1 MSTTLPSS
9 ALLARWRRSRGDWRA
24 ALLVLGGL
32 TVFVVV
38 TYVVVVL
45 GGGALIGHTD
55 SPHLGLSLLATA
67 VVALGFEP
75 VQVRLEG
82 RASRAVHGGRP
93 SPYDVLS
100 RFAET
105 VTGPSGDEVATR
117 MAQVLCEGTGAQ
129 WAQVWLSVDDGL
141 VLAATWPPETTAD
154 DTPPDVALEPGRRTR
169 TVRLAG
175 DVLGVLRLREQDDRP
190 LTPVEERLFA
200 GLAAQAGVVL
210 HGVRLRAQLAR
221 RLLELSARAEELRA
235 SRERLVETQDAARR
249 RLERDIHDGAQ
260 QHLVALAVNLRLA
273 ETLAA
278 KSAERATQVLT
289 AQAAA
294 ARAATDTLVE
304 LSRGIYPRRLGGD
317 GIGPALLA
325 AAATSPV
332 PVTVADAG
340 LGRHPREV
348 EAAVYFC
355 CLEAVQNAVKHAGAT
370 RVHVALVIEGTVLA
384 FTVTDDG
391 AGFDPRVAAAV
402 GGLANMSDRVDSLG
416 GSLDW
421 AAAPGGGTR
430 VSGRVPLTP
439 AGRRTAGVG

>member
-129 WAQVWLSVDDGL
+129 WAQV
-141 VLAATWPPETTAD
+141 
-154 DTPPDVALEPGRRTR
+154 
-169 TVRLAG
+169 
-175 DVLGVLRLREQDDRP
+175 
-190 LTPVEERLFA
+190 
-200 GLAAQAGVVL
+200 
-210 HGVRLRAQLAR
+210 
-221 RLLELSARAEELRA
+221 
-235 SRERLVETQDAARR
+235 
-249 RLERDIHDGAQ
+249 
-260 QHLVALAVNLRLA
+260 
-273 ETLAA
+273 
-278 KSAERATQVLT
+278 
-289 AQAAA
+289 
-294 ARAATDTLVE
+294 
-304 LSRGIYPRRLGGD
+304 
-317 GIGPALLA
+317 
-325 AAATSPV
+325 
-332 PVTVADAG
+332 
-340 LGRHPREV
+340 
-348 EAAVYFC
+348 
-355 CLEAVQNAVKHAGAT
+355 
-370 RVHVALVIEGTVLA
+370 
-384 FTVTDDG
+384 
-391 AGFDPRVAAAV
+391 
-402 GGLANMSDRVDSLG
+402 
-416 GSLDW
+416 
-421 AAAPGGGTR
+421 
-430 VSGRVPLTP
+430 
-439 AGRRTAGVG
+439 

>member
-1 MSTTLPSS
+1 MSPS
-9 ALLARWRRSRGDWRA
+9 APLARWRRSRGDRRA
-24 ALLVLGGL
+24 TLLVLGGL
-32 TVFVVV
+32 TVFVAV
-38 TYVVVVL
+38 TYVVIVL

-75 VQVRLEG
+75 VQARLER
-82 RASRAVHGGRP
+82 RATRAVHGGRP

-100 RFAET
+100 RFSEA
-105 VTGPSGDEVATR
+105 VTGPHGDEVPVR
-117 MAQVLCEGTGAQ
+117 MARVLAEGTGAQ

-141 VLAATWPPETTAD
+141 VLAATWPAETGGD
-154 DTPPDVALEPGRRTR
+154 DDPPGVTQRPGRRQR

-175 DVLGVLRLREQDDRP
+175 EVLGVLRLREQDGHP

-210 HGVRLRAQLAR
+210 HGVRLRAQLAQ
-221 RLLELSARAEELRA
+221 RLVQLSARAEELRA

-273 ETLAA
+273 ETLAT
-278 KSAERATQVLT
+278 KSPERAQQVLA
-289 AQAAA
+289 AQATA

-304 LSRGIYPRRLGGD
+304 LSRGIYPRRLGDD
-317 GIGPALLA
+317 GIGPALRTA
-325 AAATSPV
+325 VATSPV
-332 PVTVADAG
+332 PVTVDDTG
-340 LGRHPREV
+340 VDRFPREV

-370 RVHVALVIEGTVLA
+370 RVEVRLTADDDGLA

-391 AGFDPRVAAAV
+391 TGFDPAVAAAA
-402 GGLANMSDRVDSLG
+402 GGLANMRDRVDSLG
-416 GSLDW
+416 GRLDW
-421 AAAPGGGTR
+421 APATGGGTR
-430 VSGRVPLTP
+430 VTGLVPLT
-439 AGRRTAGVG
+439 ATTRRTAEVG